1 MANIKIPT
9 PLRNLTDNLTSVEI
23 DGNKV
28 FEIIDNLENKFP
40 GVKSKIMTDGELK
53 HFVNI
58 YINIM
63 KPVVGICSYII
74 DINGNC
80 KCGTCNGKCVI
91 NNNYSE
97 MIIKCGGI
105 PIIFPITNNKEILNE
120 ICN

>member
-40 GVKSKIMTDGELK
+40 GVKSKIMADGELK

-58 YINIM
+58 YIN
-63 KPVVGICSYII
+63 GE
-74 DINGNC
+74 DIRYLNSLSTDVN
-80 KCGTCNGKCVI
+80 KNDEISIVPAVA
-91 NNNYSE
+91 
-97 MIIKCGGI
+97 GG
-105 PIIFPITNNKEILNE
+105 
-120 ICN
+120 